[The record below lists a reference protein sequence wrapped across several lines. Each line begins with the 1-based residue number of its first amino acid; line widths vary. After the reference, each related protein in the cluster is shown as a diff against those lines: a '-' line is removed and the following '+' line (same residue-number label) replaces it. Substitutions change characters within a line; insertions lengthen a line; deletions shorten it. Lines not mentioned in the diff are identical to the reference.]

1 MLYQTPVIPESEYAS
16 FAWNSII
23 STDSKKLERIQ
34 RKFVAVY
41 FLKYLKIHIL
51 YAIRHEFDSLF

>member
-1 MLYQTPVIPESEYAS
+1 MLYQTLVIPEFEYAS
-16 FAWNSII
+16 FAWNFIM

-41 FLKYLKIHIL
+41 FLKYLKIPL
-51 YAIRHEFDSLF
+51 YGIRHEFDSLF